1 MPRKLLEDA
10 RICLSL
16 LTRLPI
22 PMPKEI
28 LDEDGDGIQDLERI
42 GKAYRAAP
50 LVGVVTGVVGALAY
64 FIGISMS
71 GNPVYIAAILA
82 ISAQLL
88 ISGGSQEIGFTKVLS
103 LRPHPSADTQ
113 GRDEDM
119 GVAVGAIA
127 AGLMLLLKIHLVAEL
142 ANPWI
147 AAMGLI
153 ASAAFGRAAQVQLMA
168 FTSKDSAT
176 QPSKIDATTSMFVG
190 AIIGIVTIMMAT
202 IGESFGASVIGFAK
216 TVLGA
221 FFGMGASA
229 ALFFSL
235 TKCRHHLDNVNVK
248 EAVGWVTE
256 MGALYGIVAFMPV
269 IGL

>member
-1 MPRKLLEDA
+1 MPRQLLEDA
-10 RICLSL
+10 KICLSL

-22 PMPKEI
+22 PIKKDV
-28 LDEDGDGIQDLERI
+28 LDADGDGNQDLGRI

-50 LVGVVTGVVGALAY
+50 LVGVVTGLVGAIAY
-64 FIGISMS
+64 FIGNSMS
-71 GNPVYIAAILA
+71 GSPVYIAAILA
-82 ISAQLL
+82 VSAQLL

-119 GVAVGAIA
+119 GVAAGAIA

-168 FTSKDSAT
+168 FTSDDSAT
-176 QPSKIDATTSMFVG
+176 QPSKIDATTSMIVG
-190 AIIGIVTIMMAT
+190 LIIGIITIMMAT
-202 IGESFGASVIGFAK
+202 IGESFSASVVGFGM
-216 TVLGA
+216 TVFGA
-221 FFGMGASA
+221 FVGMALSST
-229 ALFFSL
+229 LFFTL
-235 TKCRHHLDNVNVK
+235 TKCRHHLENVNVK